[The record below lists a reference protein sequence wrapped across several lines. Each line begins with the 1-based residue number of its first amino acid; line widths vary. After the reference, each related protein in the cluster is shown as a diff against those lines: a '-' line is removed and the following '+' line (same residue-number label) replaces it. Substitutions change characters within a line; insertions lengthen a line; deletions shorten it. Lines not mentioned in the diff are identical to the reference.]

1 MAVPFFA
8 DFSSGEQ
15 AMVGLYSAGELMD
28 QLSSVRAGVTGTSA
42 WSSSTVNQVAPQDRA
57 IHDWYRFVLSFPP
70 HLVREYLVKFGLTAE
85 HCVLDPFAG
94 TGTTLVECL
103 KQGIPSVGIE
113 ANPMGCFACKTKVN
127 WQVSP
132 DALVEHAA
140 AIAQKARQ
148 ELAWFPGDGLRHT
161 LPAESEKMLLRN
173 SISPKPLHKALL
185 LLEQIKQHQDS
196 RFTAHEKLALV
207 KAVVSSASN
216 LRFAPEASVVRAR
229 EDAPVIDLWLQ
240 AVGAI
245 AADLR
250 SAGAFSTG
258 RCLVFAGD
266 ARDPQQVLSPHS
278 IDAVITS
285 PPYPNEKDYT
295 RNTRLESVLL
305 GLIRDRTD
313 LRQVKEHL
321 LRSNSRNVYT
331 RDDDDRHIE
340 DFPEILEIAATID
353 QKREQLG
360 KTSGFSRL
368 YSRVVKLYFGGMATH
383 LKELRPILR
392 PGAQLAY
399 VVGDQASFLGVLIP
413 TGELLAKIATSLGYT
428 VTGIDLFRT
437 RRAASTNLA
446 LKEEVVVLQW
456 PGNLHNGKTDMA

>member
-1 MAVPFFA
+1 
-8 DFSSGEQ
+8 
-15 AMVGLYSAGELMD
+15 MD
-28 QLSSVRAGVTGTSA
+28 QSSPSEVKHTKTQT
-42 WSSSTVNQVAPQDRA
+42 WSSNTLNQLAPEDRA

-70 HLVREYLVKFGLTAE
+70 HLVRQYLEKFAVTAE

-94 TGTTLVECL
+94 TGTTLVECQ

-113 ANPMGCFACKTKVN
+113 ANPMAYFACKTKLD
-127 WQVSP
+127 WEISAQGLI
-132 DALVEHAA
+132 DHAL
-140 AIAQKARQ
+140 AIAEQARQ
-148 ELAWFPGDGLRHT
+148 DLAWFPGDSLRHT
-161 LPAESEKMLLRN
+161 LTAEGEKVLLRN

-185 LLEQIKQHQDS
+185 LREHIEQQPDS
-196 RFTAHEKLALV
+196 RFLAHEKLALA
-207 KAVVSSASN
+207 KAVVGSASN

-240 AVGAI
+240 AI
-245 AADLR
+245 DIMAADLR
-250 SAGAFSTG
+250 TLADAPRGLA
-258 RCLVFAGD
+258 RVVAGD
-266 ARDPQQVLSPHS
+266 ARIPQRGLLPNSV
-278 IDAVITS
+278 DAVITS

-305 GLIRDRTD
+305 GFIRDRTD

-321 LRSNSRNVYT
+321 LRSNSRNIYT
-331 RDDDDRHIE
+331 RDTDDQYIAN
-340 DFPEILEIAATID
+340 FPDILELAATID
-353 QKREQLG
+353 QKRQELG

-368 YSRVVKLYFGGMATH
+368 YSRVVKLYFGGMAIH
-383 LKELRPILR
+383 LKELRPLLR

-399 VVGDQASFLGVLIP
+399 VVGEQASYLGVLIP
-413 TGELLAKIATSLGYT
+413 TGELLAKIAESLGYT

-456 PGNLHNGKTDMA
+456 ADNPHNKEESPT

>member
-1 MAVPFFA
+1 
-8 DFSSGEQ
+8 
-15 AMVGLYSAGELMD
+15 MD
-28 QLSSVRAGVTGTSA
+28 QSSSIEAGATQAST
-42 WSSSTVNQVAPQDRA
+42 WSSYRVNQVAPEDRA

-70 HLVREYLVKFGLTAE
+70 HLVRVYLDRFGLTAKD
-85 HCVLDPFAG
+85 CVLDPFAG
-94 TGTTLVECL
+94 AGTTLVECR
-103 KQGIPSVGIE
+103 KQGIPSIGIE
-113 ANPMGCFACKTKVN
+113 ANPMAQFACQTKLTWDVN
-127 WQVSP
+127 P
-132 DALVEHAA
+132 PALVDHAYQ
-140 AIAQKARQ
+140 IADQARR
-148 ELAWFPGDGLRHT
+148 ELTWFPGDGLRHA
-161 LPAESEKMLLRN
+161 LPAASEKVLLRN

-185 LLEQIKQHQDS
+185 LLKQIERCQDLQ
-196 RFTAHEKLALV
+196 FIAHEKLALA
-207 KAVVSSASN
+207 KAVVGSASN

-240 AVGAI
+240 AVESM

-250 SAGAFSTG
+250 SVAGLLQIKAQVHT
-258 RCLVFAGD
+258 GD
-266 ARDPQQVLSPHS
+266 ARLPQQVLSPNS
-278 IDAVITS
+278 IDVVITS

-305 GLIRDRTD
+305 GFIRDRTD

-321 LRSNSRNVYT
+321 LRSNSRNIYI
-331 RDDDDRHIE
+331 RDTDDQHIKG
-340 DFPEILEIAATID
+340 FPEIMALAETID
-353 QKREQLG
+353 RRRAELG

-383 LKELRPILR
+383 FKELRPLLR

-413 TGELLAKIATSLGYT
+413 TGKLLATIAESLGYT
-428 VTGIDLFRT
+428 VTNIDLFRT

-456 PGNLHNGKTDMA
+456 PGNPQNGN